1 MKMNPFR
8 VLVSLILLTSLG
20 GCAINSSIMFK
31 TPKGEMSA
39 YDSIPLYP
47 KQDYRISEAD
57 FISFTLSTNK
67 GARIL
72 EGMSGVGENN
82 TMQNNQMSLGVGG
95 GLTYLVRSDGYANL
109 PVLGDVKI
117 EGLTILQCEDT
128 LKRLYSKAY
137 QEPFMQVTVT
147 NKRVIIFSGNGSSAS
162 IVPLMNNNTTLMEV
176 IALSGGIA
184 DRGRSK
190 IIKLMRRVN
199 DKREVYLIDLSTLEG
214 LVFADMIVQANDY
227 IYIEPTPQLA
237 REVLKEI
244 TPVLSLFSTALV
256 IFTVLTTFKK

>member
-8 VLVSLILLTSLG
+8 VLISLMLLTSLG

-31 TPKGEMSA
+31 TPKGEMSS

-47 KQDYRISEAD
+47 KEDYRISEAD
-57 FISFTLSTNK
+57 YISFTLSTNK
-67 GARIL
+67 GTRII
-72 EGMSGVGENN
+72 EAMSGVGE
-82 TMQNNQMSLGVGG
+82 TKTIQNNQLSSLGLG

-117 EGLTILQCEDT
+117 EKLTILQCEDT
-128 LKRLYSKAY
+128 LTKLYARAY
-137 QEPFMQVTVT
+137 QEPFIQVTVT

-162 IVPLMNNNTTLMEV
+162 IVPLTNNNTTLMEV
-176 IALSGGIA
+176 IALAGGIA
-184 DRGRSK
+184 DRGKSN

-199 DKREVYLIDLSTLEG
+199 DKREVYLIDLSTLDG
-214 LVFADMIVQANDY
+214 LKFADMIVQANDY
-227 IYIEPTPQLA
+227 IYIEPAPQLA
-237 REVLKEI
+237 REALKEI

-256 IFTVLTTFKK
+256 IFTVLTTFKN